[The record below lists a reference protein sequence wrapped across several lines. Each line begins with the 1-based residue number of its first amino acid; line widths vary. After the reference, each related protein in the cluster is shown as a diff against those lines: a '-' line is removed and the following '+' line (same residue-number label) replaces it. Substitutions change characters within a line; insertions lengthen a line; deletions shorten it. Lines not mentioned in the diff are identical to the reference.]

1 MLTKLMLL
9 SKIRKFYRIFKDDLD
24 IIQDKIQYK
33 ELNDNIVLL
42 SIQYDITQ
50 ALDAYE
56 GCFCEDAEALDTWLK
71 KIYNNIT
78 TLLTKQNYL

>member
-24 IIQDKIQYK
+24 IIQDKIKYT

-42 SIQYDITQ
+42 SIQYDIVQ
-50 ALDAYE
+50 ALDAYD
-56 GCFCEDAEALDTWLK
+56 GCFCDAYALDTWLK
-71 KIYNNIT
+71 KIDRDIT
-78 TLLTKQNYL
+78 KLLTKHNYF